1 MSNSFRPPR
10 FPTSRN
16 HDKIHRNIPKIGNR
30 VRSHWRLVRSGLE
43 NDTSLTVCHIP
54 RLDSSQARIEM
65 PPITDP
71 LGQSSQRTMGCLL
84 STPEFYHPDLLAVLT
99 EHKGDR
105 AKPWH
110 ITPLLKI
117 APQLKA
123 PDRPHSADWSRRQ
136 SKRPRDLDWS
146 RNSPVANELV
156 DTLNGALEDMG
167 GCPFV
172 KRTVAG
178 ASITASRWQH
188 RRKW

>member
-1 MSNSFRPPR
+1 MHPIVKCYGSKRKRAPVLYLN
-10 FPTSRN
+10 PTLSDAEQRN
-16 HDKIHRNIPKIGNR
+16 TAHH
-30 VRSHWRLVRSGLE
+30 GLLPE
-43 NDTSLTVCHIP
+43 
-54 RLDSSQARIEM
+54 
-65 PPITDP
+65 
-71 LGQSSQRTMGCLL
+71 L
-84 STPEFYHPDLLAVLT
+84 STPEFYHPDLLAVLRCDAW
-99 EHKGDR
+99 KGDR

-167 GCPFV
+167 G
-172 KRTVAG
+172 G
-178 ASITASRWQH
+178 H
-188 RRKW
+188 L